1 MAERADI
8 PEPASRRLTYLFKH
22 AARHLADLHA
32 EALAPLDIHVR
43 ELGVMLVI
51 DRSEPGSQQE
61 IAERMGVDRTTM
73 VAIIDS
79 LETKGII
86 ARRPDTD
93 DRRRNL
99 IEITPAGHDILRQAT
114 VASDQAEAQ
123 LLAPLNAQ
131 DAEQLRDLL
140 ARVARG

>member
-1 MAERADI
+1 VAERADI
-8 PEPASRRLTYLFKH
+8 PEPASRRLTYLFKR
-22 AARHLADLHA
+22 ADRHLADLHA

-43 ELGVMLVI
+43 ELGVLLVI

-86 ARRPDTD
+86 ARRPDSD

-99 IEITPAGHDILRQAT
+99 IEITPAGHEILRQAT
-114 VASDQAEAQ
+114 VASDRAEAQ